1 MVAGKKA
8 DPINQRVI
16 QLQGSMAQAG
26 IGMALIVHPRDVF
39 YYAGT
44 TRPSVLVVTPD
55 DCMLF
60 VRRGY
65 ERVWKE
71 ATISKTRVMGGFE
84 SIARWLQ
91 PKQLAPGKIGTEL
104 DVAPI
109 EVVRRM
115 AAVFP
120 KWGLA
125 DISPVVQAQRAIK
138 EVSEIDAMR
147 ESCRV
152 ADLGMEAASG
162 FLVEGISELAL
173 AAEVEAVVRRA
184 GHEGY
189 PPLRDPSARGGGIFV
204 ISGHGLTIR
213 GGHGRVI
220 TGAGLGPTS
229 PYGPSRRAIRHGDV
243 VVVDMALSVGG
254 YGADEARTFIVG
266 EAPDDQRA
274 LMDVASKAQD
284 AVIAALRPGVTG
296 AELYAAADE
305 VAKEGAPPHF
315 NPGSLAI
322 PGFIGHGVGLE
333 VDEIPLLAR
342 DDDMPVQKGMTLAIE
357 IEVSAVMKRKMV
369 KLEDVVVVRA
379 DGCEFLTHTPRGIIE
394 CGV

>member
-120 KWGLA
+120 KWA
-125 DISPVVQAQRAIK
+125 
-138 EVSEIDAMR
+138 
-147 ESCRV
+147 C
-152 ADLGMEAASG
+152 
-162 FLVEGISELAL
+162 
-173 AAEVEAVVRRA
+173 
-184 GHEGY
+184 
-189 PPLRDPSARGGGIFV
+189 
-204 ISGHGLTIR
+204 
-213 GGHGRVI
+213 
-220 TGAGLGPTS
+220 
-229 PYGPSRRAIRHGDV
+229 
-243 VVVDMALSVGG
+243 
-254 YGADEARTFIVG
+254 
-266 EAPDDQRA
+266 
-274 LMDVASKAQD
+274 
-284 AVIAALRPGVTG
+284 
-296 AELYAAADE
+296 
-305 VAKEGAPPHF
+305 
-315 NPGSLAI
+315 
-322 PGFIGHGVGLE
+322 
-333 VDEIPLLAR
+333 
-342 DDDMPVQKGMTLAIE
+342 
-357 IEVSAVMKRKMV
+357 
-369 KLEDVVVVRA
+369 
-379 DGCEFLTHTPRGIIE
+379 
-394 CGV
+394 